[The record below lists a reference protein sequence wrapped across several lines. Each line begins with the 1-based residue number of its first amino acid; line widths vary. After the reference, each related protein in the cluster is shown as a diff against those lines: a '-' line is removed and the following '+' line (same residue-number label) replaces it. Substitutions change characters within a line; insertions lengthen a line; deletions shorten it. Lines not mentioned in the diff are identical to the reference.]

1 MHFNWEIEESSD
13 DPPLESILT
22 KRDLAETYK
31 DKTLD
36 LLPDE
41 NLFKDIH
48 IAVKRIF
55 SAIRYDEK
63 IVIFGHDDPDGT
75 TSTYIL
81 YNYLKKVGATNL
93 DYYIPNR
100 LVDNHG
106 IQKSFVKFVRKG
118 GYKLIVTVDNGITSF
133 EGVKM
138 LRDLGCDVIITDHH
152 LLKPEGAPHCKAV
165 VNPKQADCEYPFDMP
180 AGVGVALMLVRNI
193 YQYCRNKGI
202 IVEEPNENFYFWT
215 AVGSIT
221 DKVPLVGVN
230 RLLIKYV
237 IDNFYKLHDPVIDSL
252 KAEFGMLGSD
262 AKIMEFMTYAGL
274 LIMGGRDINGNH
286 LAMDFLLSQE
296 DETKVILAELLSLK
310 KDNEQDVQAVVK
322 FVDSLIKDYEGNG
335 FIYYDAEDQIPYK
348 LLGYAASH
356 TTTKLMIPALF
367 LKKKD
372 NQILCEG
379 RCGSGFSILEAYS
392 YCSDTLTQFGGHVK
406 AAGFTMIPENLNEF
420 IFQFN
425 GFLQMSDES
434 IKKNMTIKVD
444 TSISLKDLTKDLWNQ
459 LQELQPFGMGNPS
472 PIFHLKATK
481 ADVEKKGLQIIGIKH
496 HCKIAEII
504 FHWTEFDK
512 ISVIDYH

>member
-1 MHFNWEIEESSD
+1 
-13 DPPLESILT
+13 
-22 KRDLAETYK
+22 
-31 DKTLD
+31 
-36 LLPDE
+36 
-41 NLFKDIH
+41 
-48 IAVKRIF
+48 
-55 SAIRYDEK
+55 
-63 IVIFGHDDPDGT
+63 
-75 TSTYIL
+75 
-81 YNYLKKVGATNL
+81 
-93 DYYIPNR
+93 
-100 LVDNHG
+100 
-106 IQKSFVKFVRKG
+106 
-118 GYKLIVTVDNGITSF
+118 
-133 EGVKM
+133 
-138 LRDLGCDVIITDHH
+138 
-152 LLKPEGAPHCKAV
+152 
-165 VNPKQADCEYPFDMP
+165 
-180 AGVGVALMLVRNI
+180 
-193 YQYCRNKGI
+193 
-202 IVEEPNENFYFWT
+202 
-215 AVGSIT
+215 
-221 DKVPLVGVN
+221 
-230 RLLIKYV
+230 
-237 IDNFYKLHDPVIDSL
+237 
-252 KAEFGMLGSD
+252 MLGSD

-444 TSISLKDLTKDLWNQ
+444 TSISLNDLTKDLWNQ